1 MTSWLF
7 LSASPPSSSIV
18 GDDPGKAPGIAC
30 VGQNRPADAGD
41 TRSVSGKG
49 ALSGFRVQP

>member
-1 MTSWLF
+1 MTPWLF
-7 LSASPPSSSIV
+7 PSASPPSLSIV
-18 GDDPGKAPGIAC
+18 ADDPGKAHGIAC
-30 VGQNRPADAGD
+30 VGQNPPADAGD